1 MKTIRTPHVVATIVL
16 AVMLQA
22 GGATYAAESI
32 TPPAKGTPAPL
43 SDEDLKAAS
52 ERIRQTGHNL
62 QEDIQQALRK
72 ARTQRAALEARQ
84 EAERTQE
91 AERSRQQAARDAA
104 ALAAAKE
111 AKQRQALEAAQALAR
126 KKADESAARAE
137 HERQAAARAQREKEE
152 KLAREQQAAKAA
164 ADKPKLGGETKFGVD
179 L

>member
-1 MKTIRTPHVVATIVL
+1 MKTLRTPHVVAIIVL

-22 GGATYAAESI
+22 GGAYAAEST

-43 SDEDLKAAS
+43 SDEALKAAS

-62 QEDIQQALRK
+62 QEDIQQGLRK
-72 ARTQRAALEARQ
+72 ARAQRAALEARQ
-84 EAERTQE
+84 DAERKQD

-126 KKADESAARAE
+126 KKAEESAARAE
-137 HERQAAARAQREKEE
+137 RERQAAAKAQREMEE
-152 KLAREQQAAKAA
+152 KLAREQQSKAA
-164 ADKPKLGGETKFGVD
+164 ADKPNLGGETKFGVD
-179 L
+179 I